1 MTSTREQQ
9 GTKTPPSSPRKIA
22 NPQQGM
28 ADPTTTSTAN
38 AVSSSDGVSTAT
50 APTVSNT
57 ACTSPLTITSLE
69 QATANGT
76 AAANKANNSTTNNN
90 ATNSAEPS
98 SGGVPTVVNQ
108 PNNMLAVPSVETML
122 SSGVSKLQLGLGEH
136 NQIPSMP
143 PVPQAQQLL
152 PMMPVVLPSPSSS
165 NNNDNSLDRATVIAN
180 RNAAERR
187 TSLSLSTSPML
198 QKRTPP
204 TEHDN
209 RKLFVGGLPTDGK

>member
-38 AVSSSDGVSTAT
+38 AAVSSDGVSTAT

-69 QATANGT
+69 LQATANGT
-76 AAANKANNSTTNNN
+76 AAANKANNSTTINN
-90 ATNSAEPS
+90 ATNPAEPS

-122 SSGVSKLQLGLGEH
+122 SSGVSKLQLGDN

-143 PVPQAQQLL
+143 VPQAQAQQLL
-152 PMMPVVLPSPSSS
+152 PMMPVVLPSPSSI
-165 NNNDNSLDRATVIAN
+165 NYDNDTAIAN

-187 TSLSLSTSPML
+187 TSLSSSPMPL

-209 RKLFVGGLPTDGK
+209 RKLFVGGVPTDGK

>member
-1 MTSTREQQ
+1 MTSTTATEQ

-28 ADPTTTSTAN
+28 ADPTTSTAN
-38 AVSSSDGVSTAT
+38 NAVSSDGVSTAT

-76 AAANKANNSTTNNN
+76 AAANKANNSTTDNN
-90 ATNSAEPS
+90 ATNSAEPSS

-122 SSGVSKLQLGLGEH
+122 SSGVSKLQLGDN

-143 PVPQAQQLL
+143 PPQAQQLL
-152 PMMPVVLPSPSSS
+152 PMMPVVLPSPSSI
-165 NNNDNSLDRATVIAN
+165 NNNDNSLDRATAIAN

-187 TSLSLSTSPML
+187 TSLSSSPMPL

-209 RKLFVGGLPTDGK
+209 RKLFVGGIPTDGM

>member
-1 MTSTREQQ
+1 MTSTTATEQ

-28 ADPTTTSTAN
+28 ADPTTTISTAN
-38 AVSSSDGVSTAT
+38 NAVSSDGVSTAT

-76 AAANKANNSTTNNN
+76 AAANKANNSTTDNN
-90 ATNSAEPS
+90 ATNSAEPSS

-122 SSGVSKLQLGLGEH
+122 SSGVSKLQLGDN

-143 PVPQAQQLL
+143 VPPPQAQQLL

-165 NNNDNSLDRATVIAN
+165 NNNDTAIAN
-180 RNAAERR
+180 CNAAERR
-187 TSLSLSTSPML
+187 TSLSSSPMPL

-209 RKLFVGGLPTDGK
+209 RKLFVGGVPTDGK

>member
-1 MTSTREQQ
+1 MVQSL
-9 GTKTPPSSPRKIA
+9 
-22 NPQQGM
+22 
-28 ADPTTTSTAN
+28 
-38 AVSSSDGVSTAT
+38 
-50 APTVSNT
+50 PTVNGM
-57 ACTSPLTITSLE
+57 TSLE

-90 ATNSAEPS
+90 NDTNPVPS

-122 SSGVSKLQLGLGEH
+122 SSGVSKLQLGEH

-143 PVPQAQQLL
+143 PPPQAQQLL

-165 NNNDNSLDRATVIAN
+165 NNNDATTIAN

-187 TSLSLSTSPML
+187 TSSSPMPL

-209 RKLFVGGLPTDGK
+209 RKLFVGGVPTDGK

>member
-1 MTSTREQQ
+1 MTSTTEQ
-9 GTKTPPSSPRKIA
+9 GIKTPSSPRKIA

-28 ADPTTTSTAN
+28 ADPTTTSSSAN
-38 AVSSSDGVSTAT
+38 AVVSSDGVSTST

-76 AAANKANNSTTNNN
+76 AAANKANNSTTINN
-90 ATNSAEPS
+90 ATNPAEPS
-98 SGGVPTVVNQ
+98 SGGVPTIVNQ

-122 SSGVSKLQLGLGEH
+122 SSGVSKLQLGEH

-143 PVPQAQQLL
+143 PVPQVQQLL

-165 NNNDNSLDRATVIAN
+165 NNNDTTAIAN

-187 TSLSLSTSPML
+187 TSLSSSPMPL

-209 RKLFVGGLPTDGK
+209 RKLFVGGVPTDGKLLMYVLND

>member
-1 MTSTREQQ
+1 MTSTTEQQ
-9 GTKTPPSSPRKIA
+9 GIKTPSSPRKIA

-38 AVSSSDGVSTAT
+38 AVSSDGVSTAT

-69 QATANGT
+69 ATANGT
-76 AAANKANNSTTNNN
+76 AAANKANNSTTNANN
-90 ATNSAEPS
+90 PAPS

-122 SSGVSKLQLGLGEH
+122 SSGVSKLQLGEH

-143 PVPQAQQLL
+143 VPPPQAQQLL
-152 PMMPVVLPSPSSS
+152 PMMPVVLPSPSSI
-165 NNNDNSLDRATVIAN
+165 NYDNDTAIAN
-180 RNAAERR
+180 CNAAERC
-187 TSLSLSTSPML
+187 TSLSSSPMPL

-209 RKLFVGGLPTDGK
+209 RKLFVGGVPTDGKCMHIY

>member
-1 MTSTREQQ
+1 MTSTTEQQ

-28 ADPTTTSTAN
+28 ADPTTSTAN
-38 AVSSSDGVSTAT
+38 NAVSSDGVSTAT

-90 ATNSAEPS
+90 DTDPAEPS

-143 PVPQAQQLL
+143 PPQAQQLL
-152 PMMPVVLPSPSSS
+152 PMMPVVLPSPSS
-165 NNNDNSLDRATVIAN
+165 NNNDDTAIAN

-187 TSLSLSTSPML
+187 TSSSPMPL

-209 RKLFVGGLPTDGK
+209 RKLFVGGVPTDGK

>member
-28 ADPTTTSTAN
+28 ADPTTTFTSSTAN
-38 AVSSSDGVSTAT
+38 NAVSSDGVSTAT

-76 AAANKANNSTTNNN
+76 AAANKANNNTINNNN
-90 ATNSAEPS
+90 ANLAPT

-108 PNNMLAVPSVETML
+108 HNNMLAVPSVETML
-122 SSGVSKLQLGLGEH
+122 SSGVSKLQLGDN
-136 NQIPSMP
+136 NQIPSL

-152 PMMPVVLPSPSSS
+152 PMMPVVLPSSSS
-165 NNNDNSLDRATVIAN
+165 NNNDNSLDRASTAIAN
-180 RNAAERR
+180 RSAAERR

-209 RKLFVGGLPTDGK
+209 RKLFVGGIPTDGM

>member
-1 MTSTREQQ
+1 MTSTKEQ
-9 GTKTPPSSPRKIA
+9 GIKTPPSSPRKIA

-28 ADPTTTSTAN
+28 ADPTTSTAN
-38 AVSSSDGVSTAT
+38 NAVSSDGVSTAT

-69 QATANGT
+69 QALHGT

-90 ATNSAEPS
+90 NVTNPASS

-122 SSGVSKLQLGLGEH
+122 SSGVSKLQLGEH

-143 PVPQAQQLL
+143 PPQAQQLL

-165 NNNDNSLDRATVIAN
+165 NNNDNSLDRATAIAN

-209 RKLFVGGLPTDGK
+209 RKLFVGGIPTDGM

>member
-1 MTSTREQQ
+1 MTSTKEQQQ

-28 ADPTTTSTAN
+28 ADPTTTFTSSTAN
-38 AVSSSDGVSTAT
+38 NAVVSSDGVSTAT

-76 AAANKANNSTTNNN
+76 AAANKANNNTINNNN
-90 ATNSAEPS
+90 ANPAPT

-108 PNNMLAVPSVETML
+108 HNNMLAVPSVETML
-122 SSGVSKLQLGLGEH
+122 SSGVSKLQLGDN
-136 NQIPSMP
+136 NQIPSM

-165 NNNDNSLDRATVIAN
+165 NNNDNSLDRASTAIAN

-187 TSLSLSTSPML
+187 TSLSTSPML

-209 RKLFVGGLPTDGK
+209 RKLFVGGIPTDGM